1 MLTLSKSDFKVAQSC
16 VTKLYYKKMR
26 YPTTNDANEYMQL
39 LAEGGYMVG
48 KLAQLLYTD
57 GIEVTDDNTKTA
69 VEKTNALLQ
78 QPNVTIFEAAIKVQ
92 QFIIRIDILQ
102 KIGDEYRV
110 IEVKSKS
117 FDSYDT
123 KALGGSAFKPYIED
137 VLFQQFVLELY
148 LKENNL
154 LGIVSPYLL
163 LPDKSKTT
171 AIEGLCGWFT
181 KKQTLNLVPTGG
193 FKKIEYDFNF
203 PLNSKQ
209 HLQLIQDDLLTLV
222 SVAEQS
228 KKTLAL
234 IKNAA
239 LKFATLLKASE
250 PLKEQATIN
259 LKCFKCEYKTDAG
272 QSGYNECWGKLANST
287 PHISELYYLGSAPM
301 GNKANALITE
311 GKTNLFDIKT
321 EDCFTKDGT
330 VGNRDER
337 RIIQLENT
345 KNNTEFFKANAKAE
359 IKNWNYPL
367 YFIDFETSTNALPFH
382 TGMRPYETIAF
393 QWSCHVL
400 ENETAEPKHYEW
412 INTDMVFPNFKF
424 AESLMQCI
432 GSNGTPLMW
441 SHHENTVLSHILQQM
456 GEREY
461 DNANL
466 KNWLYD
472 ITKSSKKGEERDGRL
487 LDMCKFCADNY
498 FHPYMKGRVSIK
510 KVLPA
515 IWNHNNYLHQVSYL
529 KKYVEF
535 KDGVILDPYK
545 TLKPLSDIIENDEA
559 DEENT
564 DAYGIAIKEGTAAMR
579 AYYQMMFEVNDKPKE
594 QDAVKKMLLQYCEL
608 DTMAML
614 IIWKHWLRLAKA

>member
-26 YPTTNDANEYMQL
+26 YPTTNDGNEYMQL
-39 LAEGGYMVG
+39 LADGGYMVG

-57 GIEVTDDNTKTA
+57 GIEITDDNSRVA
-69 VEKTNALLQ
+69 VQKTNILLQ
-78 QPNVTIFEAAIKVQ
+78 QQNVIIFEAAIRVQ
-92 QFIIRIDILQ
+92 NFIIRIDILQ
-102 KIGDEYRV
+102 KIGDEYSV

-117 FDSYDT
+117 FDSLDAR
-123 KALGGSAFKPYIED
+123 ALNGAAFKPYIED

-148 LKENNL
+148 LTENKL
-154 LGIVSPYLL
+154 LGNVSPFLL
-163 LPDKSKTT
+163 LPDKSKVTT
-171 AIEGLCGWFT
+171 IEGLCGWFT
-181 KKQTLNLVPTGG
+181 KKQKLDLVPSGG
-193 FKKIEYDFNF
+193 FKKIEYEFNF
-203 PLNSKQ
+203 PLNSTQ

-228 KKTLAL
+228 KKTLPL

-239 LKFATLLKASE
+239 LKFATLLQGSE

-259 LKCFKCEYKTDAG
+259 LKCFKCEYKTDVIK
-272 QSGYNECWGKLANST
+272 SGYNECWGKLADSN

-301 GNKANALITE
+301 GNNANALITE
-311 GKTNLFDIKT
+311 GKTNLFDIKI
-321 EDCFTKDGT
+321 EDCCTKDGT
-330 VGNRDER
+330 VGARDER
-337 RIIQLENT
+337 RIIQIENT
-345 KNNTEFFKANAKAE
+345 KNNSEFFRATAKTE

-382 TGMRPYETIAF
+382 ADMRPYETIGF

-400 ENETAEPKHYEW
+400 ENDTSEPKHFEW
-412 INTDMVFPNFKF
+412 INTEMAFPNFKF
-424 AESLMQCI
+424 AESLMKCI
-432 GSNGTPLMW
+432 GNNGTPLMW

-456 GEREY
+456 DERKY
-461 DNANL
+461 DNIEL

-472 ITKSSKKGEERDGRL
+472 ITKSSKKGEEREGRL
-487 LDMCKFCADNY
+487 LDMCKFCSDNY

-515 IWNHNNYLHQVSYL
+515 IWNHNPYLHQVHYF
-529 KKYVEF
+529 KEYVEY
-535 KDGVILDPYK
+535 KDGIILDPYK

-559 DEENT
+559 DEENI
-564 DAYGIAIKEGTAAMR
+564 DAYGMAIKEGTAAMR

-594 QDAVKKMLLQYCEL
+594 RNSVKAMLLQYCKL
-608 DTMAML
+608 DTMAMV
-614 IIWKHWLRLAKA
+614 IIWKHWLQLAKM